1 MTQTQNEQLL
11 KIGQQFLGLLITF
24 VSLTLKIPQIYTIIK
39 KKSVKGLSP
48 LSNYFDFYSILF
60 QGLYSLHKNLSYL
73 IYLEYFSTSI
83 QNITIIFL
91 SWYYSEKT
99 TYKDFLLRFIFIIT
113 TPLIII
119 FSLLKNGSLIPENIW
134 SILVL
139 CGLPFMSISRI
150 SQMIKIQ
157 KEKSV
162 GAVSLMS
169 FVLRA
174 AKNFIKVIVILFESK
189 NWQLIINQLWY
200 GILTLGVIIFYFKYK
215 NYKVSDEKEKKSQ

>member
-1 MTQTQNEQLL
+1 MSENKQLFL
-11 KIGQQFLGLLITF
+11 KIGQQLLGNLITF
-24 VSLTLKIPQIYTIIK
+24 VSLSFKIPQIYTIIK

-200 GILTLGVIIFYFKYK
+200 GILNFGVVVFYFKYK

>member
-1 MTQTQNEQLL
+1 MSENKQLFL
-11 KIGQQFLGLLITF
+11 KIGQQLLGNLITF
-24 VSLTLKIPQIYTIIK
+24 VSLSFKIPQIYTIIK

-91 SWYYSEKT
+91 SWYYSEKS
-99 TYKDFLLRFIFIIT
+99 TYKDYLLRFIFIIT
-113 TPLIII
+113 TILIII
-119 FSLLKNGSLIPENIW
+119 ISLLKNGNLIPEKIW

-139 CGLPFMSISRI
+139 CGLPFMSISRV

-169 FVLRA
+169 FILRA
-174 AKNFIKVIVILFESK
+174 AKNFIKVIVILFESR

-200 GILTLGVIIFYFKYK
+200 GILNFGVVVFYFKYK
-215 NYKVSDEKEKKSQ
+215 DYKISDEKDKKIQ

>member
-1 MTQTQNEQLL
+1 MTQIQNEQLL

-24 VSLTLKIPQIYTIIK
+24 VSLSFKIPQIYTIIK

-73 IYLEYFSTSI
+73 VYLEYFSTSI
-83 QNITIIFL
+83 QTITIIFL
-91 SWYYSEKT
+91 YWYYSEKS
-99 TYKDFLLRFIFIIT
+99 TYKDYLLRFIFIIS

-119 FSLLKNGSLIPENIW
+119 FSLLKNGNLIPEKIW

-139 CGLPFMSISRI
+139 CGLPFMSISRV

-169 FVLRA
+169 FILRA
-174 AKNFIKVIVILFESK
+174 AKNFIKVIVILFESR

-215 NYKVSDEKEKKSQ
+215 DYKISDEKEKKIQ

>member
-1 MTQTQNEQLL
+1 MSENKQLFL
-11 KIGQQFLGLLITF
+11 KIGQQLLGNLITF
-24 VSLTLKIPQIYTIIK
+24 VSLSFKIPQIYTIIK

-73 IYLEYFSTSI
+73 IYLEYFSTSV

-91 SWYYSEKT
+91 SWYYAEKHT
-99 TYKDFLLRFIFIIT
+99 FKDYILRFTFLIT
-113 TPLIII
+113 TPIII
-119 FSLLKNGSLIPENIW
+119 MLSLAQNGSLIPESIW

-150 SQMIKIQ
+150 SQMIKIYR
-157 KEKSV
+157 EKSV

-174 AKNFIKVIVILFESK
+174 AKNFIKVFVILFESK

-200 GILTLGVIIFYFKYK
+200 GILTLGVIIFYFRYK
-215 NYKVSDEKEKKSQ
+215 NYEKINPIKEQKMK

>member
-1 MTQTQNEQLL
+1 MTQIQNEQLL

-24 VSLTLKIPQIYTIIK
+24 VSLSFKIPQIYTIIK
-39 KKSVKGLSP
+39 KKSVKGLSY

-73 IYLEYFSTSI
+73 VYLEYFSTSI
-83 QNITIIFL
+83 QTITIIFL
-91 SWYYSEKT
+91 SWYYSEKS
-99 TYKDFLLRFIFIIT
+99 TYKDYLLRFIFIIT

-119 FSLLKNGSLIPENIW
+119 FSLLKNGNLIPEKIW

-139 CGLPFMSISRI
+139 CGLPFMSISRV

-169 FVLRA
+169 FILRA
-174 AKNFIKVIVILFESK
+174 AKNFIKVIVILFESR

-200 GILTLGVIIFYFKYK
+200 GILNFGVVVFYFKYK
-215 NYKVSDEKEKKSQ
+215 DYKISDEKDKKFQ

>member
-1 MTQTQNEQLL
+1 MIIENNQLL
-11 KIGQQFLGLLITF
+11 KISQQFLGLLITF
-24 VSLTLKIPQIYTIIK
+24 VSLTLKIPQIYTILK
-39 KKSVKGLSP
+39 KKSVKGLSY

-83 QNITIIFL
+83 QTITIIFL
-91 SWYYSEKT
+91 YWYYSEKS
-99 TYKDFLLRFIFIIT
+99 TYKDYLLRFIFIIS

-119 FSLLKNGSLIPENIW
+119 FSLLKNGNLIPEKIW

-139 CGLPFMSISRI
+139 CGLPFVFISRV

-169 FVLRA
+169 FILRA
-174 AKNFIKVIVILFESK
+174 AKNFIKVIVILFESR

-215 NYKVSDEKEKKSQ
+215 DYKISDEKEKKIQ

>member
-1 MTQTQNEQLL
+1 MTQIQNEQLL

-24 VSLTLKIPQIYTIIK
+24 VSLSFKIPQIYTILK

-91 SWYYSEKT
+91 SWYYSEKS
-99 TYKDFLLRFIFIIT
+99 TYKDYLLRFIFIIS

-119 FSLLKNGSLIPENIW
+119 FSLLKNGNLIPEKIW

-139 CGLPFMSISRI
+139 CGLPFMSISRV

-169 FVLRA
+169 FILRA

-215 NYKVSDEKEKKSQ
+215 DYKISDEKEKKIQ

>member
-24 VSLTLKIPQIYTIIK
+24 VSLSFKIPQIYTIIK

-73 IYLEYFSTSI
+73 VYLEYFSTSI

-91 SWYYSEKT
+91 SWYYSEKS
-99 TYKDFLLRFIFIIT
+99 TYKDYLLRFIFIIT
-113 TPLIII
+113 TILIII
-119 FSLLKNGSLIPENIW
+119 ISLLKNGNLIPEKIW

-139 CGLPFMSISRI
+139 CGLPFVFISRV

-169 FVLRA
+169 FILRA
-174 AKNFIKVIVILFESK
+174 AKNFIKVIVILFESR

-200 GILTLGVIIFYFKYK
+200 GILNFGVVVFYFKYK
-215 NYKVSDEKEKKSQ
+215 DYKISDEKEKKIQ

>member
-1 MTQTQNEQLL
+1 MIIENNQLL
-11 KIGQQFLGLLITF
+11 KLGQQFLGLLITF

-39 KKSVKGLSP
+39 KKSVKGLSY

-73 IYLEYFSTSI
+73 VYLEYFSTSI
-83 QNITIIFL
+83 QTITIIFL
-91 SWYYSEKT
+91 YWYYSEKS
-99 TYKDFLLRFIFIIT
+99 TYKDYLLRFIFIIT
-113 TPLIII
+113 TILIII
-119 FSLLKNGSLIPENIW
+119 FSLLKNGNLIPEKIW

-139 CGLPFMSISRI
+139 CGLPFVFISRV

-169 FVLRA
+169 FILRA
-174 AKNFIKVIVILFESK
+174 AKNFIKVIVILFESR

-215 NYKVSDEKEKKSQ
+215 DYKISDEKEKKIQ

>member
-1 MTQTQNEQLL
+1 MTQIQNEQLL

-24 VSLTLKIPQIYTIIK
+24 VSLSFKIPQIYTILK

-91 SWYYSEKT
+91 SWYYSEKS
-99 TYKDFLLRFIFIIT
+99 TYKDYLLRFIFIIS

-119 FSLLKNGSLIPENIW
+119 FSLLKNGNLIPEKIW

-139 CGLPFMSISRI
+139 CGLPFVFISRV

-169 FVLRA
+169 FILRA

-200 GILTLGVIIFYFKYK
+200 GILNFGVVVFYVKYK

>member
-24 VSLTLKIPQIYTIIK
+24 VSLSFKIPQIYTIIK
-39 KKSVKGLSP
+39 KKSVKGLSY

-73 IYLEYFSTSI
+73 VYLEYFSTSI

-91 SWYYSEKT
+91 SWYYSEKSSN
-99 TYKDFLLRFIFIIT
+99 KDYLLRFIFIIT
-113 TPLIII
+113 TILIII
-119 FSLLKNGSLIPENIW
+119 ISLLKNGNLIPESIW

-200 GILTLGVIIFYFKYK
+200 GILNFGVIAFYLKYK
-215 NYKVSDEKEKKSQ
+215 NYKVSEKEKKKIQ

>member
-24 VSLTLKIPQIYTIIK
+24 VSLSFKIPQIYTIIK

-119 FSLLKNGSLIPENIW
+119 FSLLKNGNLIPENIW

-169 FVLRA
+169 FVLRVS
-174 AKNFIKVIVILFESK
+174 KNCFKVIVILFESK

>member
-1 MTQTQNEQLL
+1 MTQIQNEQLL

-24 VSLTLKIPQIYTIIK
+24 VSLSFKIPQIYTILK

-91 SWYYSEKT
+91 SWYYSEKS
-99 TYKDFLLRFIFIIT
+99 TYKDYLLRFIFIIT

-119 FSLLKNGSLIPENIW
+119 FSLLKNGNLIPEKIW

-139 CGLPFMSISRI
+139 CGLPFMSISRV

-169 FVLRA
+169 FILRA
-174 AKNFIKVIVILFESK
+174 AKNFIKVIVILFESR

-215 NYKVSDEKEKKSQ
+215 DYKISDEKEKKIQ

>member
-1 MTQTQNEQLL
+1 MIIEKNQLL
-11 KIGQQFLGLLITF
+11 KISQQFLGLLITF
-24 VSLTLKIPQIYTIIK
+24 VSLTLKIPQIYTILK
-39 KKSVKGLSP
+39 KKSVKGLSY

-73 IYLEYFSTSI
+73 VYLEYFSTSI

-91 SWYYSEKT
+91 SWYYSEKS
-99 TYKDFLLRFIFIIT
+99 TYKDYLLRFIFIIS

-119 FSLLKNGSLIPENIW
+119 FSLLKNGNLIPEKIW

-139 CGLPFMSISRI
+139 CGLPFMSISRV

-169 FVLRA
+169 FILRA

-200 GILTLGVIIFYFKYK
+200 GILNFGVVVFYFKYK

>member
-1 MTQTQNEQLL
+1 MTKIQNEQLL

-24 VSLTLKIPQIYTIIK
+24 VSLSFKITQIYTILK
-39 KKSVKGLSP
+39 KKSVKGLSY

-73 IYLEYFSTSI
+73 VYLEYFSTSI
-83 QNITIIFL
+83 PTITIIFL
-91 SWYYSEKT
+91 YWYYSEKS
-99 TYKDFLLRFIFIIT
+99 TYKDYLLRFIFIIT
-113 TPLIII
+113 TILIII
-119 FSLLKNGSLIPENIW
+119 ISLLKNGNLIPEKIW

-139 CGLPFMSISRI
+139 CGLPFVFISRV

-169 FVLRA
+169 FILRA
-174 AKNFIKVIVILFESK
+174 AKNFIKVIVILFESR

-200 GILTLGVIIFYFKYK
+200 GILNFGVVVFYFKYK
-215 NYKVSDEKEKKSQ
+215 DYKISDEKDKKFQ

>member
-1 MTQTQNEQLL
+1 MTQIQNEQLL

-24 VSLTLKIPQIYTIIK
+24 VSLSFKIPQIYTILK

-91 SWYYSEKT
+91 SWYYSEKS
-99 TYKDFLLRFIFIIT
+99 TYKDYLLRFIFIIT

-119 FSLLKNGSLIPENIW
+119 FSLLKNGNLIPEKIW

-139 CGLPFMSISRI
+139 CGLPFMSISRV

-169 FVLRA
+169 FILRA
-174 AKNFIKVIVILFESK
+174 AKNFIKVIVILFESR

-200 GILTLGVIIFYFKYK
+200 GILNFGVVVFYFKYK
-215 NYKVSDEKEKKSQ
+215 DYKISDEKEKKIQ

>member
-24 VSLTLKIPQIYTIIK
+24 VSLSFKIPQIYTIIK

-99 TYKDFLLRFIFIIT
+99 SYKDFLLRFIFIIT

>member
-1 MTQTQNEQLL
+1 MTQIQNEQLL

-24 VSLTLKIPQIYTIIK
+24 VSLSFKIPQIYTIIK

-83 QNITIIFL
+83 QTITIIFL
-91 SWYYSEKT
+91 YWYYSEKSK
-99 TYKDFLLRFIFIIT
+99 YKDYLLRFIFIIT

-119 FSLLKNGSLIPENIW
+119 FSLLKNGNLIPEKIW

-139 CGLPFMSISRI
+139 CGLPFMSISRV

-169 FVLRA
+169 FILRA

-215 NYKVSDEKEKKSQ
+215 DYKISDEKEKKIQ

>member
-24 VSLTLKIPQIYTIIK
+24 VSLSFKIPQIYTIIK

>member
-1 MTQTQNEQLL
+1 MSENKQLFL
-11 KIGQQFLGLLITF
+11 KIGQQLLGNLITF
-24 VSLTLKIPQIYTIIK
+24 VSLSFKIPQIYTIIK

-73 IYLEYFSTSI
+73 VYLEYFSTSI
-83 QNITIIFL
+83 QTITIIFL
-91 SWYYSEKT
+91 YWYYSEKS
-99 TYKDFLLRFIFIIT
+99 TYKDYLLRFIFIIT
-113 TPLIII
+113 TILIII
-119 FSLLKNGSLIPENIW
+119 FSLLKNGNLIPEKIW

-139 CGLPFMSISRI
+139 CGLPFMSISRV

-169 FVLRA
+169 FILRA
-174 AKNFIKVIVILFESK
+174 AKNFIKVIVILFESR

-215 NYKVSDEKEKKSQ
+215 DYKISDEKDKKIQ

>member
-1 MTQTQNEQLL
+1 MTQIQNEQLL

-24 VSLTLKIPQIYTIIK
+24 VSLSFKIPQIYTILK

-91 SWYYSEKT
+91 SWYYSEKS
-99 TYKDFLLRFIFIIT
+99 TYKDYLLRFIFIIT

-119 FSLLKNGSLIPENIW
+119 FSLLKNGNLIPEKIW

-139 CGLPFMSISRI
+139 CGLPFVFISRV

-174 AKNFIKVIVILFESK
+174 AKNFIKVIVILFESR

-200 GILTLGVIIFYFKYK
+200 GILNFGVVVFYFKYK
-215 NYKVSDEKEKKSQ
+215 DYKISDEKDKKFQ

>member
-11 KIGQQFLGLLITF
+11 KLGQQFLGLLITF

-73 IYLEYFSTSI
+73 VYLEYFSTSI
-83 QNITIIFL
+83 QTITIIFL
-91 SWYYSEKT
+91 YWYYSEKSSN
-99 TYKDFLLRFIFIIT
+99 KDYLLRFIFIIT

-119 FSLLKNGSLIPENIW
+119 FSLLKNGNLIPESIW

-157 KEKSV
+157 REKSV

-174 AKNFIKVIVILFESK
+174 AKNFIKVIVILFESR

>member
-24 VSLTLKIPQIYTIIK
+24 VSLSFKIPQIYTIIK

-157 KEKSV
+157 KENSV

>member
-1 MTQTQNEQLL
+1 MIIENNQLL
-11 KIGQQFLGLLITF
+11 KISQQFLGLLITF
-24 VSLTLKIPQIYTIIK
+24 VSLTLKIPQIYTILK
-39 KKSVKGLSP
+39 KKSVKGLSY

-73 IYLEYFSTSI
+73 VYLEYFSISI
-83 QNITIIFL
+83 QTITIIFL
-91 SWYYSEKT
+91 YLYYSEKSSN
-99 TYKDFLLRFIFIIT
+99 KDYLLRFIFIIT
-113 TPLIII
+113 TILIII
-119 FSLLKNGSLIPENIW
+119 ISLLKNGNLIPEKIW

-139 CGLPFMSISRI
+139 CGLPFMSISRV

-169 FVLRA
+169 FILRA
-174 AKNFIKVIVILFESK
+174 AKNFIKVIVILFESR

-215 NYKVSDEKEKKSQ
+215 DYKISDEKEKKIQ

>member
-1 MTQTQNEQLL
+1 MTQIQNEQLL

-24 VSLTLKIPQIYTIIK
+24 VSLSFKIPQIYTIIK

-91 SWYYSEKT
+91 SWYYSEKS
-99 TYKDFLLRFIFIIT
+99 TYKDYLLRFIFIIT

-119 FSLLKNGSLIPENIW
+119 FSLLKNGNLIPEKIW

-139 CGLPFMSISRI
+139 CGLPFMSISRV

-169 FVLRA
+169 FILRA
-174 AKNFIKVIVILFESK
+174 AKNFIKVIVILFESR

>member
-24 VSLTLKIPQIYTIIK
+24 VSLSFKIPQIYTIIK

-99 TYKDFLLRFIFIIT
+99 SYKDFLLRFIFIIT

-139 CGLPFMSISRI
+139 CGLPFMSISRV

>member
-1 MTQTQNEQLL
+1 MIIENNQLL
-11 KIGQQFLGLLITF
+11 KISQQFLGLLITF
-24 VSLTLKIPQIYTIIK
+24 VSLTLKIPQIYTILK
-39 KKSVKGLSP
+39 KKSVKGLSY

-73 IYLEYFSTSI
+73 VYLEYFSTSI
-83 QNITIIFL
+83 QTITIIFL
-91 SWYYSEKT
+91 YWYYSEKS
-99 TYKDFLLRFIFIIT
+99 TYKDYLLRFIFIIT
-113 TPLIII
+113 TILIII
-119 FSLLKNGSLIPENIW
+119 ISLLKNGNLIPEKIW

-139 CGLPFMSISRI
+139 CGLPFVFISRV

-169 FVLRA
+169 FILRA
-174 AKNFIKVIVILFESK
+174 AKNFIKVIVILFESR

-215 NYKVSDEKEKKSQ
+215 DYKISDEKEKKIQ

>member
-1 MTQTQNEQLL
+1 MIIENNQLL
-11 KIGQQFLGLLITF
+11 KISQQFLGLLITF
-24 VSLTLKIPQIYTIIK
+24 VSLSFKIPQIYTILK
-39 KKSVKGLSP
+39 KKSVKGLSY

-73 IYLEYFSTSI
+73 VYLEYFSTSI

-91 SWYYSEKT
+91 SWYYSEKS
-99 TYKDFLLRFIFIIT
+99 TYKDYLLRFIFIIT

-119 FSLLKNGSLIPENIW
+119 FSLLKNGNLIPEKIW

-139 CGLPFMSISRI
+139 CGLPFMSISRV

-169 FVLRA
+169 FILRA
-174 AKNFIKVIVILFESK
+174 AKNFIKVIVILFESR

-200 GILTLGVIIFYFKYK
+200 GILTLGVTIFYFKYK
-215 NYKVSDEKEKKSQ
+215 DYKISDEKEKKIQ

>member
-1 MTQTQNEQLL
+1 MTQIQNEQLL

-24 VSLTLKIPQIYTIIK
+24 VSLSFKIPQIYTILK

-91 SWYYSEKT
+91 SWYYSEKS
-99 TYKDFLLRFIFIIT
+99 TYKDYLLRFIFIIT

-119 FSLLKNGSLIPENIW
+119 FSLLKNGNLIPEKIW

-139 CGLPFMSISRI
+139 CGLPFMSISRV

-169 FVLRA
+169 FILRA
-174 AKNFIKVIVILFESK
+174 AKNFIKVIVILFESR

>member
-1 MTQTQNEQLL
+1 MTQIQNEQLL

-24 VSLTLKIPQIYTIIK
+24 VSLSFKIPQIYTILK

-73 IYLEYFSTSI
+73 VYLEYFSTSI
-83 QNITIIFL
+83 QTITIIFL
-91 SWYYSEKT
+91 YWYYSEKS
-99 TYKDFLLRFIFIIT
+99 TYKDYLLRFIFIIT

-119 FSLLKNGSLIPENIW
+119 FSLLKNGNLIPEKIW

-139 CGLPFMSISRI
+139 CGLPFMSISRV

-169 FVLRA
+169 FILRA
-174 AKNFIKVIVILFESK
+174 AKNFIKVIVILFESR

-215 NYKVSDEKEKKSQ
+215 DYKISDEKEKKIQ

>member
-1 MTQTQNEQLL
+1 MTQIQNEQLL

-24 VSLTLKIPQIYTIIK
+24 VSLSFKIPQIYTILK

-91 SWYYSEKT
+91 SWYYSEKS
-99 TYKDFLLRFIFIIT
+99 TYKDYLLRFIFIIT
-113 TPLIII
+113 TILIII
-119 FSLLKNGSLIPENIW
+119 ISLLKNGNLIPEKIW

-139 CGLPFMSISRI
+139 CGLPFMSISRV

-169 FVLRA
+169 FILRA
-174 AKNFIKVIVILFESK
+174 AKNFIKVIVILFESR

-215 NYKVSDEKEKKSQ
+215 DYKISDEKEKKIQ

>member
-1 MTQTQNEQLL
+1 MTQIQNEQLL

-24 VSLTLKIPQIYTIIK
+24 VSLSFKIPQIYTILK

-91 SWYYSEKT
+91 SWYYSEKS
-99 TYKDFLLRFIFIIT
+99 TYKDYLLRFIFIIS

-119 FSLLKNGSLIPENIW
+119 FSLLKNGNLIPEKIW

-169 FVLRA
+169 FILRA

-215 NYKVSDEKEKKSQ
+215 DYKISDEKEKKIQ

>member
-1 MTQTQNEQLL
+1 MTQIQNEQLL

-24 VSLTLKIPQIYTIIK
+24 VSLSFKIPQIYTIIK

-91 SWYYSEKT
+91 SWYYSEKS
-99 TYKDFLLRFIFIIT
+99 TYKDYLLRFIFIIT
-113 TPLIII
+113 TILIII
-119 FSLLKNGSLIPENIW
+119 ISLLKNGNLIPENIW

-174 AKNFIKVIVILFESK
+174 AKNFIKVIVILFESR

>member
-1 MTQTQNEQLL
+1 MTQIQNEQLL

-24 VSLTLKIPQIYTIIK
+24 VSLSFKIPQIYTILK

-91 SWYYSEKT
+91 SWYYSEKS
-99 TYKDFLLRFIFIIT
+99 TYKDYLLRFIFIIS

-119 FSLLKNGSLIPENIW
+119 FSLLKNGNLIPEKIW

-139 CGLPFMSISRI
+139 CGLPFMSISRV

-169 FVLRA
+169 FILRA
-174 AKNFIKVIVILFESK
+174 AKNFIKVIVILFESR

-215 NYKVSDEKEKKSQ
+215 DYKISDEKEKKIQ

>member
-1 MTQTQNEQLL
+1 MTQIQNEQLL

-24 VSLTLKIPQIYTIIK
+24 VSLSFKIPQIYTIIK

-91 SWYYSEKT
+91 SWYYSEKS
-99 TYKDFLLRFIFIIT
+99 TYKDYLLRFIFIIT

-119 FSLLKNGSLIPENIW
+119 FSLLKNGNLIPEKIW

-139 CGLPFMSISRI
+139 CGLPFMSISRV

-169 FVLRA
+169 FILRA
-174 AKNFIKVIVILFESK
+174 AKNFIKVIVILFESR

-215 NYKVSDEKEKKSQ
+215 DYKISDEKEKKIQ

>member
-1 MTQTQNEQLL
+1 MTQIQNEQLL

-24 VSLTLKIPQIYTIIK
+24 VSLSFKIPQIYTIIK
-39 KKSVKGLSP
+39 KKSVKGLSY

-73 IYLEYFSTSI
+73 VYLEYFSTSI
-83 QNITIIFL
+83 QTITIIFL
-91 SWYYSEKT
+91 YWYYSEKS
-99 TYKDFLLRFIFIIT
+99 TYKDYLLRFIFIIT

-119 FSLLKNGSLIPENIW
+119 FSLLKNGNLIPEKIW

-139 CGLPFMSISRI
+139 CGLPFMSISRV

-169 FVLRA
+169 FILRA
-174 AKNFIKVIVILFESK
+174 AKNFIKVIVILFESR

-200 GILTLGVIIFYFKYK
+200 GILNFGVVVFYFKYK
-215 NYKVSDEKEKKSQ
+215 DYKISDEKDKKIQ